1 MLPKLFS
8 IAMTSLMGDYEV
20 KANKAVIEVVANASD
35 ATNRL
40 LIEPGNPQPLP
51 IRVPVNLNISKAWG
65 KSLTTGPIRHDWN
78 LV

>member
-1 MLPKLFS
+1 
-8 IAMTSLMGDYEV
+8 MTSLMRNNEIQAY
-20 KANKAVIEVVANASD
+20 KSIIKVVTNTGN

-51 IRVPVNLNISKAWG
+51 IRVPVNLNIPKAWG